1 MIDKKQISW
10 INGQWGAS
18 AQLTLPLQDRGL
30 IYADGIFETILISEG
45 KALLLSEH
53 LQRWQRSA
61 IKLGMDKPP
70 EESWLKPLIK
80 EAIEK
85 CSLQKGY
92 GVLRL
97 NWSRGSNNN
106 RGIEITSNTPSNRFW
121 MNLTSIIPCFQPLST
136 MISCHEKRN
145 AKSKLNSFKTFA
157 YGQAIQAKREAQ
169 GLGYDDALLENT
181 NGEMCCGT
189 TANIIIKR
197 HNEFLTPPLKS
208 GCLPGIM
215 RQQGI
220 KHGVIKEAEIEN
232 QPLKDDQWLL
242 INSLSCRPIS
252 KINQT
257 YLDLFTNPKQ
267 FWLSLYSKSSLS
279 IKG

>member
-1 MIDKKQISW
+1 MTANKQISW
-10 INGQWGAS
+10 INGEWGDS

-45 KALLLSEH
+45 EAQLLSEH
-53 LQRWQRSA
+53 LQRWERSA
-61 IKLGMDKPP
+61 IKLGMDIPP
-70 EESWLKPLIK
+70 KESWLKPLIK

-92 GVLRL
+92 GALRL
-97 NWSRGSNNN
+97 NWSRGDNNH
-106 RGIEITSNTPSNRFW
+106 RGIDITSNTPSNRFW
-121 MNLTSIIPCFQPLST
+121 MSLTSIIPCFQPLST
-136 MISCHEKRN
+136 IISSHEKRN
-145 AKSKLNSFKTFA
+145 AKSKLNSLKTFA

-169 GLGYDDALLENT
+169 GLGFDEALLENT
-181 NGEMCCGT
+181 NGEICCGT

-220 KHGVIKEAEIEN
+220 EHGILKEAKIKN
-232 QPLKDDQWLL
+232 QPIKNDQWLL

-257 YLDLFTNPKQ
+257 NLDLFLKPEQ
-267 FWLSLYSKSSLS
+267 FWHSLYSNSSLS
-279 IKG
+279 IKS